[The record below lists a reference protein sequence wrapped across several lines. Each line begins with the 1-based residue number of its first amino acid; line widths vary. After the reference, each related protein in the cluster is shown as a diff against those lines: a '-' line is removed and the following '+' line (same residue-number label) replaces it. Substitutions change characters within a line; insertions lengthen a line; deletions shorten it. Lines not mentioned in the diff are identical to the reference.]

1 MEIKNW
7 SNKVSAILKKYR
19 YGILVLVIG
28 IILMMIPVN
37 GNTKTE
43 TQSNPSVPK
52 TDIYYDITKELTE
65 TLSQIQGV
73 GDVKIMLTV
82 AAGEQVIYQ
91 VDENVSSSET
101 GSTIQKETVIITG
114 SDRQE
119 TALVS
124 YVKPPTYLGV
134 IIVCEGADQPSVKL
148 AVVDAVSKITGLGSD
163 KISVVKMK

>member
-43 TQSNPSVPK
+43 TQSNPSEPK